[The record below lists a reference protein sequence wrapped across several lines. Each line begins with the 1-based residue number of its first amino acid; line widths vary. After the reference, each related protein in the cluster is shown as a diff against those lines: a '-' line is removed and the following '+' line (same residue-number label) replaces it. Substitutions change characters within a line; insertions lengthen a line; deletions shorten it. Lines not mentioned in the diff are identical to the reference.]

1 MIIQGLLNKD
11 CIEKMEKFIK
21 KEITFDL
28 IITDPPYG
36 INYKTNRR
44 KNKNHDFCSTI
55 ENDEDTEISKKA
67 LPLLYKL
74 LKDGGAMY
82 LFTQDSVLAETLNI
96 VEESGFK
103 LKNIL
108 VWDKGSWSAGDLK
121 GSYSKKTEFII
132 YAVKGR
138 HILNPIGDTKRHH
151 NILKFNRVVGKNQ
164 VHQNQKPVDL
174 LEFLIKKSS
183 DEGDWVFDP
192 FMGSGSTGVAAT
204 NIDRNFYGIELDKK
218 YFDIAKDRIYKGR

>member
-1 MIIQGLLNKD
+1 MSIQKLINKD
-11 CIEKMEKFIK
+11 CIETMERLI
-21 KEITFDL
+21 EEENTFDL

-36 INYKTNRR
+36 INYKTNHR
-44 KNKNHDFCSTI
+44 KDKNHDFCSTI
-55 ENDEDTEISKKA
+55 ENDEDTEISRKA

-82 LFTQDSVLAETLNI
+82 LFTQDSVLAETLNL

-108 VWDKGSWSAGDLK
+108 VWDKGNWSAGDLK
-121 GSYSKKTEFII
+121 GAYGKRTEFII

-138 HILNPIGDTKRHH
+138 HILNPIGDTKRHN
-151 NILKFNRVVGKNQ
+151 NILKFSRVVGKKQ

-192 FMGSGSTGVAAT
+192 FMGSGSTGVAAS
-204 NIDRNFYGIELDKK
+204 NIDRNFYGIELDEK
-218 YFDIAKDRIYKGR
+218 YFDIAKDRIYE

>member
-1 MIIQGLLNKD
+1 MSIQKLIKKD
-11 CIEKMEKFIK
+11 CIEKMERLI
-21 KEITFDL
+21 EEENTFDL

-36 INYKTNRR
+36 INYKTNYR
-44 KNKNHDFCSTI
+44 KDKNHDFCSTI
-55 ENDEDTEISKKA
+55 ENDEDTEISRKA

-82 LFTQDSVLAETLNI
+82 LFTQDSVLAETLNL

-108 VWDKGSWSAGDLK
+108 VWDKGNWSAGDLK
-121 GSYSKKTEFII
+121 GTYGKRTEFII

-138 HILNPIGDTKRHH
+138 HILNPIGNTKRHN
-151 NILKFNRVVGKNQ
+151 NILKFSRVVGKKQ

-192 FMGSGSTGVAAT
+192 FMGSGSTGVAAS
-204 NIDRNFYGIELDKK
+204 NIDRNFYGIELDEK
-218 YFDIAKDRIYKGR
+218 YFDIAKDRIY